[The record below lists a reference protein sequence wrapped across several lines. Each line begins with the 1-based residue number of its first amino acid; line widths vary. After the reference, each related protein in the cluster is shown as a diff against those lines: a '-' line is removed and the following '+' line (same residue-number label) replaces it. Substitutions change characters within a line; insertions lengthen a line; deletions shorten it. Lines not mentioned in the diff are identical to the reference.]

1 MRVGILGGTFD
12 PVHWGHLLI
21 AEVARE
27 ALGLTQVLFVPAGD
41 PPHKQQLKK
50 SRAGQRRRMVEL
62 AIADNPAFA
71 LNSIDLDRPGPH
83 YTIDMIQLIRSQYHL
98 AADDCFF
105 IIGSDSLHDLPTW
118 HRPDKLVTLCRLAIA
133 CRPGYQ
139 PDVAALEKTIPGLA
153 GRLDWVETPLFDV
166 SSTLIRAKVAQGRT
180 IRYHVPDQV
189 ARYIDEHQLY
199 RAEVK

>member
-1 MRVGILGGTFD
+1 L
-12 PVHWGHLLI
+12 
-21 AEVARE
+21 AR
-27 ALGLTQVLFVPAGD
+27 VLFMPAGD
-41 PPHKQQLKK
+41 PPHKQQLQK
-50 SRAGQRRRMVEL
+50 SRADHRRRMVAL
-62 AIADNPAFA
+62 AIADNPFFA
-71 LNSIDLDRPGPH
+71 LDSVDLDRPGPH
-83 YTIDMIQLIRSQYHL
+83 YTIDTIQLIRSQYDL

-139 PDVAALEKTIPGLA
+139 PDVTALEKLIPGLA

-189 ARYIDEHQLY
+189 AHYIEAHQLY
-199 RAEVK
+199 HAEVKDESETPQLGAGP